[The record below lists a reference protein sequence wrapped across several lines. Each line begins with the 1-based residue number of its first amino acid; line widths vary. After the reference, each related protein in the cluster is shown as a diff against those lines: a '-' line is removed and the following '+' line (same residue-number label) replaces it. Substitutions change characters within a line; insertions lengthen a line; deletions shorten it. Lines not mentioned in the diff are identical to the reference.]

1 MPGMAAEGWPRGS
14 DKDRATG
21 LHPWSVMFYPQGCCY
36 HLCSC
41 GPLSAAGKGTGK
53 ALLESGVPIQPQPVP
68 SHLPA
73 VRCPLPQ
80 CRSATGCH
88 CPLWECR
95 NKQGRHRPPQEGTR
109 LEGGE
114 GTMGLE
120 LSEDI

>member
-53 ALLESGVPIQPQPVP
+53 ACWRVESPSSHSLCPATFPLSAVP
-68 SHLPA
+68 SHSVGRQQGA
-73 VRCPLPQ
+73 TA
-80 CRSATGCH
+80 RSGDAGIS
-88 CPLWECR
+88 R
-95 NKQGRHRPPQEGTR
+95 G
-109 LEGGE
+109 
-114 GTMGLE
+114 
-120 LSEDI
+120 DIGPRRRAPD